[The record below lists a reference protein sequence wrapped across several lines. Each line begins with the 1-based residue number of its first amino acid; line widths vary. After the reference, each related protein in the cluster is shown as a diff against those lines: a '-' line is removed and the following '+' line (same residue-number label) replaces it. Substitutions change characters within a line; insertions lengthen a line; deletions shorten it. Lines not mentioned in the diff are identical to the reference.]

1 MLSRLSSTAAR
12 ASPLGRT
19 AQQLLV
25 AHLPPSS
32 SFTTST
38 STSTSSSSP
47 TRVDHGH
54 LPNAPTSPYVNNLQE
69 AFFSEV
75 RANIPTSAQ
84 VKRSTHDTEIDAQL
98 ARPGTG
104 IPTFRLIDGVGKLL
118 EGVSEES
125 LNITREEARKMYK
138 TMLFLPA
145 FDLIL
150 SNAQR
155 QGRISFM
162 MTSAGEEAAIIG
174 SASALSPDDEV
185 FTQYRESG
193 VLIWRGCSL
202 DQMMAQVFGT
212 EDDICGARQMPI
224 HFGSP
229 EHKFHTISS
238 PLATQIPQAAG
249 AAYALKR
256 SPGRQ
261 NDIVVC
267 YFGEGAASEGDFHAG
282 VNMASTLD
290 CPILFIARNN
300 GFAISTPATEQF
312 KGDGIASRGPGY
324 GMETLRV
331 DGNDVFAVR
340 AAVQAAKARIVSTS
354 RPVLL
359 ELMSYRVGH
368 HSTSD
373 DSSAYRSKDRVEDW
387 KRLDNPL
394 HRMRNFLQDRGWWS
408 AEEEEA
414 TKKEHRSAVLQ
425 AINRAE
431 GRMRPS
437 ISSMFEDVYSREDG
451 GEASGSGSADGRGR
465 GRGMPTAL
473 RDQRAELARL
483 IKKYGAYE
491 PWAREIAKHRHQG
504 ADLNEFAAEPAK
516 SPKSS

>member
-1 MLSRLSSTAAR
+1 MLARLCAGNAHRQCSALLPLSAAAAETSASATSAAAR
-12 ASPLGRT
+12 LA
-19 AQQLLV
+19 
-25 AHLPPSS
+25 
-32 SFTTST
+32 FST
-38 STSTSSSSP
+38 SAYTPKPSTSASRRSASQQ
-47 TRVDHGH
+47 RVDHGH
-54 LPNAPTSPYVNNLQE
+54 LPNAPSSPYVHNLDD
-69 AFFSEV
+69 AFFNEV
-75 RANIPTSAQ
+75 RANTVLPPGSAAALAQ
-84 VKRSTHDTEIDAQL
+84 SADTEGDHDEV

-118 EGVSEES
+118 EGVTEES
-125 LNITREEARKMYK
+125 LNITREEARKIYS

-162 MTSAGEEAAIIG
+162 MTSAGEEAGIIG
-174 SASALSPDDEV
+174 SASALGPTDEV

-202 DQMMAQVFGT
+202 DKMMAQVFGT
-212 EDDICGARQMPI
+212 EDDVCRARQMPI
-224 HFGSP
+224 HFGSTD
-229 EHKFHTISS
+229 HHFHPISS

-256 SPGRQ
+256 TPSRQ

-300 GFAISTPATEQF
+300 GFAISTPSTEQF

-324 GMETLRV
+324 GMDTLRV

-340 AAVQAAKARIVSTS
+340 AAVRAAKQRIIDTS
-354 RPVLL
+354 RPILL

-394 HRMRNFLQDRGWWS
+394 HRMRNFCQDRGWWS
-408 AEEEEA
+408 DEEEES
-414 TKKEHRSAVLQ
+414 TKKAHRTTLLQ
-425 AINRAE
+425 AIQRAE
-431 GRMRPS
+431 SSMRPS
-437 ISSMFEDVYSREDG
+437 ISSMFEDVYA
-451 GEASGSGSADGRGR
+451 GEMPAS
-465 GRGMPTAL
+465 L
-473 RDQRAELARL
+473 QDQRAELARL
-483 IKKYGAYE
+483 IKMYGQHE
-491 PWAREIAKHRHQG
+491 PWAKELAKHRDQG
-504 ADLNEFAAEPAK
+504 NDLDNFARK
-516 SPKSS
+516 DT

>member
-1 MLSRLSSTAAR
+1 MFSRL
-12 ASPLGRT
+12 PLATSRSRSIHT
-19 AQQLLV
+19 TTRLFLL
-25 AHLPPSS
+25 H
-32 SFTTST
+32 
-38 STSTSSSSP
+38 
-47 TRVDHGH
+47 HGH
-54 LPNAPTSPYVNNLQE
+54 LPNSPTSPYVHRLQD
-69 AFFSEV
+69 AFFNEV
-75 RANIPTSAQ
+75 RANTTTTKSPPPQSE
-84 VKRSTHDTEIDAQL
+84 HDATIDAQL
-98 ARPGTG
+98 ARSRPGTG
-104 IPTFRLIDGVGKLL
+104 IPTFRLVDGVGNLL

-125 LNITREEARKMYK
+125 LQITREEARKMYS

-174 SASALSPDDEV
+174 SAAALGPNDEV

-202 DQMMAQVFGT
+202 DQMMAQVN
-212 EDDICGARQMPI
+212 DVCGARQMPV

-229 EHKFHTISS
+229 AHKFHTISS

-256 SPGRQ
+256 TPGRQ
-261 NDIVVC
+261 GDIVVC

-324 GMETLRV
+324 GIDTLRV

-340 AAVQAAKARIVSTS
+340 AAVTAAKQRIISTQ

-359 ELMSYRVGH
+359 EFMSYRVGH

-394 HRMRNFLQDRGWWS
+394 HRMRNFLQSRGWWS
-408 AEEEEA
+408 DAEEES
-414 TKKEHRSAVLQ
+414 TKKQHRAALLQ
-425 AINRAE
+425 AIQRAE
-431 GRMRPS
+431 ARLRPAVGA
-437 ISSMFEDVYSREDG
+437 MFEDVYQG
-451 GEASGSGSADGRGR
+451 AVPAS
-465 GRGMPTAL
+465 L
-473 RDQRAELARL
+473 QDQRAELARL
-483 IKKYGAYE
+483 VRMYGAHE
-491 PWAREIAKHRHQG
+491 PWARELAKHRHGG
-504 ADLNEFAAEPAK
+504 ADLLEEQPPAT
-516 SPKSS
+516 SSE

>member
-1 MLSRLSSTAAR
+1 MFSRLPATALRRRAAPALFPLSSGAGEGSALSISTSAFTSNPAPSGSR
-12 ASPLGRT
+12 RSP
-19 AQQLLV
+19 AQQ
-25 AHLPPSS
+25 
-32 SFTTST
+32 
-38 STSTSSSSP
+38 
-47 TRVDHGH
+47 RVDHGH
-54 LPNAPTSPYVNNLQE
+54 LPNAPNSPYVHRLDD
-69 AFFSEV
+69 AFFNEV
-75 RANIPTSAQ
+75 RANVMPPPTTAQSAQ
-84 VKRSTHDTEIDAQL
+84 EPGQERDPQL

-125 LNITREEARKMYK
+125 LNITREEARKIYSN
-138 TMLFLPA
+138 MLFLPA

-150 SNAQR
+150 SNSQR

-162 MTSAGEEAAIIG
+162 MTSAGEEAGIIG
-174 SASALSPDDEV
+174 SASALGPDDEV

-202 DQMMAQVFGT
+202 DEMMAQVFGT
-212 EDDICGARQMPI
+212 EDDVCGARQMPI
-224 HFGSP
+224 HFGSRA
-229 EHKFHTISS
+229 HKFHPVSS

-256 SPGRQ
+256 TPGRQ

-282 VNMASTLD
+282 VNMANTLD

-300 GFAISTPATEQF
+300 GFAISTPTAEQF

-324 GMETLRV
+324 GMDTLRV

-340 AAVQAAKARIVSTS
+340 AAVHAAKQRIISNS

-373 DSSAYRSKDRVEDW
+373 DSSAYRSKDRVEHW

-394 HRMRNFLQDRGWWS
+394 HRMRNFCQDRGWWS
-408 AEEEEA
+408 DEEEEA
-414 TKKEHRSAVLQ
+414 TKKAHRATILK
-425 AINRAE
+425 AIQGAE
-431 GRMRPS
+431 SRMRPS
-437 ISSMFEDVYSREDG
+437 ISSMFEDVYA
-451 GEASGSGSADGRGR
+451 GEMPAS
-465 GRGMPTAL
+465 L
-473 RDQRAELARL
+473 QDQRAELARL
-483 IKKYGAYE
+483 IRMYGQHE
-491 PWAREIAKHRHQG
+491 PWAKELAKHRHQG
-504 ADLNEFAAEPAK
+504 EDLDSFA
-516 SPKSS
+516 PKDN